1 MIERYQ
7 IPKRTSHP
15 GLSSNPFSPGQRGL
29 TPVPGGGFDHR
40 WATLC
45 ATCHANQRFR
55 GGLISAS
62 QPARRKPRR
71 ASLNA
76 FGCSMLAAWPSS
88 ASTIESPI
96 GAGTAQA
103 AAGWGARTRS
113 LVLWRGHGAP
123 RGLDLDLKV
132 TTDGAA
138 GRENE
143 DRERDILIS
152 ARVRS
157 LHAGL
162 LGVGLGGDAT
172 FVQLSSS
179 PDGLPP
185 ERRRRGLARPRPGPP
200 IFSM

>member
-1 MIERYQ
+1 VAVVGEHDRVAHRRQYSAGRGRLAGQNSESCPAMKSTGRSALAITGGSPACNR
-7 IPKRTSHP
+7 RTKARNRL
-15 GLSSNPFSPGQRGL
+15 GVSPR
-29 TPVPGGGFDHR
+29 V
-40 WATLC
+40 
-45 ATCHANQRFR
+45 
-55 GGLISAS
+55 
-62 QPARRKPRR
+62 
-71 ASLNA
+71 NA
-76 FGCSMLAAWPSS
+76 SS
-88 ASTIESPI
+88 ASCGVVTEP
-96 GAGTAQA
+96 
-103 AAGWGARTRS
+103 
-113 LVLWRGHGAP
+113 P